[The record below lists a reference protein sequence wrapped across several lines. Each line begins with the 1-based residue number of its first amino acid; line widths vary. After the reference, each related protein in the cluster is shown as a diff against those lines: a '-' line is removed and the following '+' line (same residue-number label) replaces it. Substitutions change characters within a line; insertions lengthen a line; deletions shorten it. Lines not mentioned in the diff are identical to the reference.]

1 LKSLVLFALL
11 VLAVISN
18 IRTFQATHGSVDKGR
33 DITLLMDVPRQ
44 SSSTLQTTANKST
57 KVIPPEKQDQVQVQN
72 STEFF
77 VSACLLIKDDNDILN
92 EWIAYHFH
100 TLKLRHLIVAVD
112 PSSHSPPKMLLD
124 KWRQAPFHLQVDEWS
139 DKDFM
144 PPFFKLG
151 HYHLV
156 PNLISPPLVQQK
168 PKKRPKKD
176 EGQHEEN
183 VVQNV
188 VTNSSNLQALN
199 SSSINIHR
207 FRQLT
212 FLDACIKSLRRRRRT
227 WMIHIDTDEYIV
239 INPLLR
245 SQRQGQ
251 LDTTRTDVH
260 VTIPTKL
267 SPNALA
273 QVLQDAA
280 EHDPESI
287 NYPCVSIPRL
297 LFGSIEDDGVHI
309 DQGEGDPMT
318 ASTRTK
324 REVLPLTSSGT
335 YVHTNSTTN
344 STTILFNRTT
354 LETIRWKYHGPLIG
368 QDNDG
373 DDKSATSTKKRKL
386 KAPEGGATL
395 AYSPT
400 LTTLGGPPKVMMDIS
415 AIPQDQFRPQKIA
428 GQKRQQRMP
437 PIHSIHRPSANMCR
451 KTSNVNFLPAG
462 QNIFTINH
470 YVGSWARYN
479 ARSDARRSRTV
490 RGRLVEMLK
499 CVTNSV
505 FGLLVFFYLKR
516 LLCLPPFRVAVYS
529 ADLALSLLIP
539 ILLLWKPSRI
549 DRGKKVYDVK
559 ANVTDG
565 KDDDWMDSW
574 LDHFVQEYGSEQVA
588 RVLADY
594 VIKP

>member
-1 LKSLVLFALL
+1 MNLVHVTSPRQSKAKVTSSNNIGKSSRTSQWKSLKSLVLLPLL

-18 IRTFQATHGSVDKGR
+18 IRTFQATYGSVDKGR
-33 DITLLMDVPRQ
+33 DITLLMDAPRQ
-44 SSSTLQTTANKST
+44 SSSTLQTTANKAT
-57 KVIPPEKQDQVQVQN
+57 QALPPGEQDELQVQNN
-72 STEFF
+72 STEFC

-100 TLKLRHLIVAVD
+100 ALKLRHLIVAVD

-151 HYHLV
+151 QYHLV
-156 PNLISPPLVQQK
+156 PNLISPPLVQPK
-168 PKKRPKKD
+168 PKKNQQKED
-176 EGQHEEN
+176 EEQREES
-183 VVQNV
+183 VVQNEI
-188 VTNSSNLQALN
+188 TNSSSLPILN
-199 SSSINIHR
+199 ASSINIHR

-245 SQRQGQ
+245 SQQQ
-251 LDTTRTDVH
+251 ESPDTTRTDIN

-273 QVLQDAA
+273 QVLQEAA
-280 EHDPESI
+280 KHDPESI
-287 NYPCVSIPRL
+287 NYPCVSMPRL
-297 LFGSIEDDGVHI
+297 LFGSIEDNGMDI
-309 DQGEGDPMT
+309 DHEEGDRTT
-318 ASTRTK
+318 ASTRTT
-324 REVLPLTSSGT
+324 REVLPLNSSGMT
-335 YVHTNSTTN
+335 TNSTTN
-344 STTILFNRTT
+344 SSTTILFNRTT

-373 DDKSATSTKKRKL
+373 DEKSATSNKKRKL
-386 KAPEGGATL
+386 KAPEGGRAGL

-415 AIPQDQFRPQKIA
+415 AIPKDQFRPLKIT
-428 GQKRQQRMP
+428 GQKRQQHMP

-451 KTSNVNFLPAG
+451 KNSDVNFLPAS

-470 YVGSWARYN
+470 YIGSWDRYN

-490 RGRLVEMLK
+490 REKPNGK
-499 CVTNSV
+499 C
-505 FGLLVFFYLKR
+505 
-516 LLCLPPFRVAVYS
+516 
-529 ADLALSLLIP
+529 
-539 ILLLWKPSRI
+539 
-549 DRGKKVYDVK
+549 
-559 ANVTDG
+559 
-565 KDDDWMDSW
+565 
-574 LDHFVQEYGSEQVA
+574 
-588 RVLADY
+588 
-594 VIKP
+594 